1 MNVERSFVIG
11 KIRFE
16 IRGAKSV
23 HEARERRVCA
33 RASDT
38 GCVFQVQYTAARG
51 PRRDRGRPWARLQRS
66 GPRARPASGVQRL
79 TRRHPQAR
87 PGPAS
92 EQARPSRDQ
101 SVSLPSGALV
111 TRDKRNERPTRKGGG
126 LDCLRVQKRHEKFCC
141 SHMDAETQPVC
152 RVLTISLFYC
162 SRSRQPIGHQ
172 CTHSHGSTSRLILLC
187 AHVSMWVS
195 DAAVPL

>member
-1 MNVERSFVIG
+1 MIG

-16 IRGAKSV
+16 IRGAESV

-111 TRDKRNERPTRKGGG
+111 TRDKRKREPKGAASGEGEG
-126 LDCLRVQKRHEKFCC
+126 LDLPFRVQKRHERFCC
-141 SHMDAETQPVC
+141 SHGTQRHSRCVVFYKSVLLQQVTTTHRPSVYTLP
-152 RVLTISLFYC
+152 RVYIS
-162 SRSRQPIGHQ
+162 
-172 CTHSHGSTSRLILLC
+172 SHPSVRAC
-187 AHVSMWVS
+187 
-195 DAAVPL
+195 